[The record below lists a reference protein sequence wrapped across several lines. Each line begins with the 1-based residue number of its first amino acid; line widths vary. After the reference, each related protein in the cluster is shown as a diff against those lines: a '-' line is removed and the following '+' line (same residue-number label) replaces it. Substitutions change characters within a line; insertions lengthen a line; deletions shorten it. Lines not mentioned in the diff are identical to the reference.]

1 MLEHLER
8 TWDRCLCEAKR
19 VILDQRLADWNGEGL
34 FPELPTDEDAQEHA
48 RQLLRAS
55 QASAQAK
62 ANDPKT
68 HY

>member
-1 MLEHLER
+1 MIESFEKS
-8 TWDRCLCEAKR
+8 WNRCLCEAKR
-19 VILDQRLADWNGEGL
+19 AILDQRLTNWNGEGI

-62 ANDPKT
+62 ANDPMT